1 MNRSPPF
8 AAARVYRRMSCVF
21 CLFVAFSFSLFLSAA
36 RSPVGLT
43 SFSPST
49 LSLASFCHFFF
60 QDFMSK
66 RIRRVFKARTDSF
79 RVFAF
84 FLCFFFFS
92 FFFWRK
98 WKLRLHAECK
108 KLRTYKILR
117 DPESQLSIILRQASS
132 FSGQLSSILV
142 KPNLIRSFDTE
153 RSFRKPHLVTA
164 DIFGV
169 LFFTRHPRG
178 RFFPPTSGIFKN
190 PLKRERE
197 REERKSD
204 ELDDRW
210 LFTISRDGRMI
221 PVIREHQSVNGLSIV
236 LEKPKGRGDRALVS
250 VAGSYETNICALDGN
265 AYAECR
271 MRKNA

>member
-1 MNRSPPF
+1 MRILS
-8 AAARVYRRMSCVF
+8 VRRL
-21 CLFVAFSFSLFLSAA
+21 LFLSLFLSAA

-60 QDFMSK
+60 
-66 RIRRVFKARTDSF
+66 RILCPS
-79 RVFAF
+79 VFAEFSRLEQILFESSPF
-84 FLCFFFFS
+84 FSVFFS
-92 FFFWRK
+92 FLFFWRK

-197 REERKSD
+197 RGGGEERKSD

-210 LFTISRDGRMI
+210 LFTISRGGRMI

>member
-1 MNRSPPF
+1 MCIAVCRAYSVCSSPSLSLSFPLCCSLTSRLNKF
-8 AAARVYRRMSCVF
+8 LTFDAVACVF
-21 CLFVAFSFSLFLSAA
+21 LSLFFSGFYVQAYSQSFQGSNRFFSSLRLFSLF
-36 RSPVGLT
+36 
-43 SFSPST
+43 
-49 LSLASFCHFFF
+49 
-60 QDFMSK
+60 
-66 RIRRVFKARTDSF
+66 
-79 RVFAF
+79 F
-84 FLCFFFFS
+84 FLF

-108 KLRTYKILR
+108 KLRAYKILR

-197 REERKSD
+197 RGGGEREEIGRIGRSLVIYDFPWRKDDSSD
-204 ELDDRW
+204 
-210 LFTISRDGRMI
+210 
-221 PVIREHQSVNGLSIV
+221 
-236 LEKPKGRGDRALVS
+236 
-250 VAGSYETNICALDGN
+250 
-265 AYAECR
+265 
-271 MRKNA
+271 

>member
-92 FFFWRK
+92 FFWRK

-197 REERKSD
+197 RERGEREEIGRIGRSLVIYDFPWRKDDSSD
-204 ELDDRW
+204 
-210 LFTISRDGRMI
+210 
-221 PVIREHQSVNGLSIV
+221 
-236 LEKPKGRGDRALVS
+236 
-250 VAGSYETNICALDGN
+250 
-265 AYAECR
+265 
-271 MRKNA
+271 

>member
-1 MNRSPPF
+1 MRILP
-8 AAARVYRRMSCVF
+8 VRRL
-21 CLFVAFSFSLFLSAA
+21 LFLSLFLSAA

-60 QDFMSK
+60 
-66 RIRRVFKARTDSF
+66 RILCPS
-79 RVFAF
+79 VFAEFSRLEQILFESSPF
-84 FLCFFFFS
+84 FSVFFS
-92 FFFWRK
+92 FLFFWRK

-132 FSGQLSSILV
+132 FSIFYPGKTEFNTLLRHRAIFSKASLSHRRYFRSVVFYSSSSRTFFSTHEWNFQKSI
-142 KPNLIRSFDTE
+142 K
-153 RSFRKPHLVTA
+153 
-164 DIFGV
+164 
-169 LFFTRHPRG
+169 
-178 RFFPPTSGIFKN
+178 
-190 PLKRERE
+190 KRERE
-197 REERKSD
+197 RGGGEERKSD